1 MNLNSYMPVNII
13 SGKGCVRKN
22 SKVFSAYGSRCII
35 ITGGNSAKQC
45 GALADVEAALKE
57 NGIEYS
63 VFDGITQNPY
73 TADCHK
79 AGSLARER
87 KADFIVGIGGGSPLD
102 AAKAVAVF
110 ATNPEL
116 SHSDIYDM
124 KHKNKPLR
132 FILVGTT
139 SGTGSEVTGVS
150 VLTNS
155 DNGMKK
161 SIGGLYSEISFCD
174 YSYTLSVPYNV
185 TVSTAIDA
193 FAHVVEGYFSSMS
206 SLLSDIHAE
215 KAFSMLK
222 NGLKHFFDN
231 GTLPDENMRQE
242 LYTASVVAGLAL
254 NITGACFPHTMGYV
268 LTEDFG
274 IPHGRACGAF
284 LVDYIHMAAEHKPEK
299 AEKMFEI
306 METSENELCDMIEKL
321 SDIDISMTSEQIDGY
336 VSRWVDPVK
345 NFSRTPG
352 NFTSDTARNLLEKYL

>member
-1 MNLNSYMPVNII
+1 
-13 SGKGCVRKN
+13 
-22 SKVFSAYGSRCII
+22 
-35 ITGGNSAKQC
+35 
-45 GALADVEAALKE
+45 
-57 NGIEYS
+57 
-63 VFDGITQNPY
+63 
-73 TADCHK
+73 
-79 AGSLARER
+79 
-87 KADFIVGIGGGSPLD
+87 
-102 AAKAVAVF
+102 VAIY

-116 SHSDIYDM
+116 KHSDIYEM
-124 KHKNKPLR
+124 AHKNKPLP

-139 SGTGSEVTGVS
+139 AGTGSEVTGVS

-161 SIGGLYSEISFCD
+161 SIGGMYSEVSFCD
-174 YSYTLSVPYNV
+174 YSYTLSVPYDV

-193 FAHVVEGYFSSMS
+193 LAHVVEGYFSSMS
-206 SLLSDIHAE
+206 SLVSEMYSE

-222 NGLKHFFDN
+222 NAIRHFYDN

-242 LYTASVVAGLAL
+242 LYTASVIAGLAL

-284 LVDYIHMAAEHKPEK
+284 LVDYIHMAAEQEPVK
-299 AEKMFEI
+299 AERMFEI
-306 METSENELCDMIEKL
+306 METTESELCDMIEKL
-321 SDIDISMTSEQIDGY
+321 SEINISMTPEQIDSY

-352 NFTSDTARNLLEKYL
+352 NFTSDTARKLLEKYL